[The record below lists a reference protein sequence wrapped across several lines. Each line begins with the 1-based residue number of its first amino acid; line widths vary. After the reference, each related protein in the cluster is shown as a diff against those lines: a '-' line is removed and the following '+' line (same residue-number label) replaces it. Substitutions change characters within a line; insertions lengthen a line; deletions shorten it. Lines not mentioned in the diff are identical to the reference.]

1 MYAFKLNLPNLPKKF
16 ESICLQKENLKLL
29 DEPSN
34 KKKQYYIDT
43 DKKIKRGVTPTRYL
57 VDSDLEQW
65 IKENISDSHHQIIV
79 AMHENNNDSNLFAVH
94 TDRTRSWILVYYL
107 RTGGEKAT
115 LNFYQEKYMN
125 IVRDLDISCRYT
137 NLKKLESHSPK
148 DREWWLFNTMVLHD
162 VQNIDSVRIAIQL
175 SFWNETVRSIKS
187 QQIKH
192 LF

>member
-29 DEPSN
+29 GGLSN
-34 KKKQYYIDT
+34 KKKQFYVDI

-57 VDSDLEQW
+57 IDSDLEHW
-65 IKENISDSHHQIIV
+65 IKENISDGHHQIIV
-79 AMHENNNDSNLFAVH
+79 ATHENKNGSNLFAAH
-94 TDRTRSWILVYYL
+94 TDRTRSWVLIYYI
-107 RTGGEKAT
+107 RTGGKKAT
-115 LNFYQEKYMN
+115 LNFYQEKNMN
-125 IVRDLDISCRYT
+125 IIRELDISCRYKD
-137 NLKKLESHSPK
+137 LEKIESHCPK
-148 DREWWLFNTMVLHD
+148 DGEWWLSNTMVLHD
-162 VQNIDSVRIAIQL
+162 VQNIDSVRVAIQI